1 MAKLE
6 GCMALAVVRAQ
17 DPVAVIQNLT
27 QEALQHID
35 TAMRGVAACLGD
47 TRTIMCLVNV
57 VGHTT
62 GRCE

>member
-6 GCMALAVVRAQ
+6 GCMALAAVKAQ

-27 QEALQHID
+27 QEAMQRID
-35 TAMRGVAACLGD
+35 MAMGDVAACLGD

-57 VGHTT
+57 VGHNWQM
-62 GRCE
+62 